1 MEEEKEKKIFKEILE
16 WCICIFIAIII
27 ALLTRYYI
35 GTPTVVKQTSMHPTL
50 KENQRLW
57 VSRTNRITEKKY
69 EKGDIVTFE
78 APSETQKEID
88 QLNPVAIY
96 NYEPETIT
104 EKVIYNILEL
114 NKTSYIKRVIALEGE
129 NVQIKE
135 GKVYIN
141 GKQIQ
146 EPYLSEGTTTE
157 AKNYNNITVPKGYVF
172 VMGDNR
178 AGSIDSRNFGCIP
191 VEKIEGKVLLRYW
204 PISEFNKI

>member
-1 MEEEKEKKIFKEILE
+1 MEEEKENKIFKEILE

-35 GTPTVVKQTSMHPTL
+35 GTPTVVKQTSMYPTL

-78 APSETQKEID
+78 APSEIKKEID

-104 EKVIYNILEL
+104 EKLIYNILEL
-114 NKTSYIKRVIALEGE
+114 NKTSYIKRVIAVEGE

-135 GKVYIN
+135 GKVYVN
-141 GKQIQ
+141 GEQIQ
-146 EPYLSEGTTTE
+146 ETYLPKGTTTE
-157 AKNYNNITVPKGYVF
+157 AENYNNIIVPKGYVY

-178 AGSIDSRNFGCIP
+178 AGSIDSRTFGCIP
-191 VEKIEGKVLLRYW
+191 VEKIEGKVVLRYW
-204 PISEFNKI
+204 PFNELNKI

>member
-1 MEEEKEKKIFKEILE
+1 MEEEKENKIFKEILE

-35 GTPTVVKQTSMHPTL
+35 GTPTVVKQTSMYPTL

-78 APSETQKEID
+78 APSEIKKEID

-104 EKVIYNILEL
+104 EKLIYNILEL
-114 NKTSYIKRVIALEGE
+114 NKTSYIIIV
-129 NVQIKE
+129 
-135 GKVYIN
+135 
-141 GKQIQ
+141 
-146 EPYLSEGTTTE
+146 T
-157 AKNYNNITVPKGYVF
+157 
-172 VMGDNR
+172 
-178 AGSIDSRNFGCIP
+178 
-191 VEKIEGKVLLRYW
+191 
-204 PISEFNKI
+204 